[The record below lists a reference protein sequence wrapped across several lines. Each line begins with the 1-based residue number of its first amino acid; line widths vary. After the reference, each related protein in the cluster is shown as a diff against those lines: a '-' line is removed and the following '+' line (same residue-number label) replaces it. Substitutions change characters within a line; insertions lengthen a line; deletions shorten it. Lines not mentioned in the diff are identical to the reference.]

1 MVSTMHLASTLCHPL
16 LLLQLV
22 SFAASNPHMGKDV
35 ETMGALLGKAF
46 LLRRSASFED
56 IPTEAPL
63 FPPVQAPAPTGSPS
77 SSVSQLLLDVLRLT
91 TPAPPQPP
99 AETQAQRLP
108 SETQAQRLPSE
119 TQAQRLPSERL
130 TPSPQ
135 PERQPTPS
143 PFQRGEEPQFNG
155 GVYVL
160 PAQQPQ
166 PRPPPTVPPAGGAAA
181 AWTTIASSMAE
192 YGIRRSVSPED
203 DDGVY
208 PHRPSVGS
216 KYKYH
221 DVLRRE
227 FAARN
232 V

>member
-99 AETQAQRLP
+99 A
-108 SETQAQRLPSE
+108 ETQAQRLPSE

>member
-1 MVSTMHLASTLCHPL
+1 MHLASTLCHPL

-99 AETQAQRLP
+99 A
-108 SETQAQRLPSE
+108 ETQAQRLPSE

>member
-77 SSVSQLLLDVLRLT
+77 SSVGQLLLDVLRLT

-99 AETQAQRLP
+99 A
-108 SETQAQRLPSE
+108 ETQAQRLPSE